1 MVPDINFLLVGN
13 SRLHWAKYSKNQSI
27 FFHTKKEQKVPAN
40 IDLDQLIWAS
50 VGKLPNFLLKKENE
64 IKTKDI
70 QLSNLPDYF
79 GVDRAFA
86 CIAALKIIENPK
98 KKDLLIADFGTIL
111 SITKLNSN
119 GSIIGGQLLPG
130 FLTQLKSMEQNTKN
144 LKVPKKYD
152 IPIKDF
158 LINTEEAILKGV
170 INSLTGVINSLF
182 NPEKDILIIC
192 GGDSQLLTKSLK
204 TKDINLS
211 NLPDYFG
218 IDRALACLAA
228 QKIIENP
235 LKKDLLIADFGT
247 ILSITK
253 LNSNGSIIGGQLTP
267 GFLTQLKSMEQN
279 TKNLTVPKKYDI
291 PIKDFLINT
300 EEAILKGVINSLTGV
315 IHSLFNPEKDILVIC
330 GGDSELLTKSLKT
343 QKENII
349 NAPDLVMEGMIIHY
363 LSIKN

>member
-1 MVPDINFLLVGN
+1 MVSDINFLLVGY
-13 SRLHWAKYSKNQSI
+13 SRLHWAKYSKNQSK
-27 FFHTKKEQKVPAN
+27 FFHTKKEEKVPEN

-70 QLSNLPDYF
+70 
-79 GVDRAFA
+79 
-86 CIAALKIIENPK
+86 
-98 KKDLLIADFGTIL
+98 
-111 SITKLNSN
+111 
-119 GSIIGGQLLPG
+119 
-130 FLTQLKSMEQNTKN
+130 
-144 LKVPKKYD
+144 
-152 IPIKDF
+152 
-158 LINTEEAILKGV
+158 
-170 INSLTGVINSLF
+170 
-182 NPEKDILIIC
+182 
-192 GGDSQLLTKSLK
+192 
-204 TKDINLS
+204 NLS

-218 IDRALACLAA
+218 IDRAFACLAA

-315 IHSLFNPEKDILVIC
+315 INSLFNPENDILVIC

-349 NAPDLVMEGMIIHY
+349 KAPNLVMEGMIIHH
-363 LSIKN
+363 LTINN

>member
-1 MVPDINFLLVGN
+1 MVSDINFLLVGN
-13 SRLHWAKYSKNQSI
+13 SRLHWAKFSKNQSE
-27 FFHTKKEQKVPAN
+27 FFHTKREEKVPKN

-79 GVDRAFA
+79 GVDRALA
-86 CIAALKIIENPK
+86 CIAALKIIENPF

-170 INSLTGVINSLF
+170 INSLTSVIKNSF
-182 NPEKDILIIC
+182 NPLKDILITC
-192 GGDSQLLTKSLK
+192 GGDSQLLTKSLN
-204 TKDINLS
+204 IH
-211 NLPDYFG
+211 
-218 IDRALACLAA
+218 
-228 QKIIENP
+228 
-235 LKKDLLIADFGT
+235 
-247 ILSITK
+247 
-253 LNSNGSIIGGQLTP
+253 
-267 GFLTQLKSMEQN
+267 
-279 TKNLTVPKKYDI
+279 KNYMKNFP
-291 PIKDFLINT
+291 N
-300 EEAILKGVINSLTGV
+300 
-315 IHSLFNPEKDILVIC
+315 
-330 GGDSELLTKSLKT
+330 
-343 QKENII
+343 
-349 NAPDLVMEGMIIHY
+349 LVMEGMIIHH
-363 LSIKN
+363 LSIKKLA

>member
-1 MVPDINFLLVGN
+1 MVPDINFLLIGN
-13 SRLHWAKYSKNQSI
+13 SRLHWAKYSKNQSK
-27 FFHTKKEQKVPAN
+27 FFHTKKEEKVPEN

-64 IKTKDI
+64 I
-70 QLSNLPDYF
+70 
-79 GVDRAFA
+79 
-86 CIAALKIIENPK
+86 
-98 KKDLLIADFGTIL
+98 
-111 SITKLNSN
+111 
-119 GSIIGGQLLPG
+119 
-130 FLTQLKSMEQNTKN
+130 
-144 LKVPKKYD
+144 
-152 IPIKDF
+152 
-158 LINTEEAILKGV
+158 
-170 INSLTGVINSLF
+170 
-182 NPEKDILIIC
+182 
-192 GGDSQLLTKSLK
+192 K

-291 PIKDFLINT
+291 PIKDFLIKT

-315 IHSLFNPEKDILVIC
+315 INSLFNPANDILVIC
-330 GGDSELLTKSLKT
+330 GGDSELLTKSLKMR
-343 QKENII
+343 KENIV
-349 NAPDLVMEGMIIHY
+349 NAPDLVMQGMIIHH